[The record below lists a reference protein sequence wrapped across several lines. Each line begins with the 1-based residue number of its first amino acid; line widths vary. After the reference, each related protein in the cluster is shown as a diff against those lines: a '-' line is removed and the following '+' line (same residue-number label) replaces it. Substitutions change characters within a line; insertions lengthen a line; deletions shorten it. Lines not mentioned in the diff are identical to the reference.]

1 MILPDVNVLVYAHH
15 EQSDE
20 HERYRKWWESVVNG
34 PASFGMAPI
43 VLSGFVRVVT
53 HPKVFDRPLSTAA
66 AFDAAAAMRSRPN
79 CVPILPGDRHWS
91 IFDQLCRKTR
101 ARGNQVPDAFL
112 AALAIES
119 GSELVTADR
128 GFAKFPGLRWFDPH
142 D

>member
-20 HERYRKWWESVVNG
+20 HERYRKWWESAVNG

-53 HPKVFDRPLSTAA
+53 HPKVFDRPLSAA
-66 AFDAAAAMRSRPN
+66 AALDAAAAMRSRPN
-79 CVPILPGDRHWS
+79 CVLILPGDRHWS

-112 AALAIES
+112 AALVIES
-119 GSELVTADR
+119 GSELATADR